1 MAELEPG
8 EEEHD
13 YYHLLGVTEAAAAEE
28 VRRRYH
34 LLALKWHPDRH
45 INAPEKER
53 KHAEEQMKH
62 LTRAYHVLSTPELRE
77 LYDEQRTSGAHHILA
92 EHHASHMERPV
103 MFTYPRSPV
112 PPGVGAPTPGFG
124 ARDTRGGGGFGFA
137 IICFLIALACIS
149 LLAHGISDIVVGVV
163 LILIVV
169 LFSLGGI
176 LFLQD
181 GSILNR
187 KIDAW
192 LNGEPQSFR
201 QQRWKASQVDTH
213 GKHSIAQSKLTPF
226 ETLVEEALSTIPDE
240 FQTQLGNLM
249 VLVEQEPDEET
260 SERVGVKEGHILL
273 GLYHGIPLTKQGMY
287 LAGQPERITIYQKNI
302 ETYCRHDPERIRDQV
317 YSTVVH
323 ELAHHFGMDHD
334 EMPLWV
340 K

>member
-13 YYHLLGVTEAAAAEE
+13 YYHFLGVTEAATAEE

-53 KHAEEQMKH
+53 RHAEAQMKH

-77 LYDEQRTSGAHHILA
+77 LYDERRTSGAHHILH
-92 EHHASHMERPV
+92 EHHAAHPEHPV
-103 MFTYPRSPV
+103 MFTHTRSSV

-124 ARDTRGGGGFGFA
+124 ARDTKGGAGFGFA
-137 IICFLIALACIS
+137 ILCFLIALACFS
-149 LLAHGISDIVVGVV
+149 LLVHGVADMVAGVI
-163 LILIVV
+163 LILVVV
-169 LFSLGGI
+169 LFVLGGV

-187 KIDAW
+187 RVDAW
-192 LNGEPQSFR
+192 LNGEPRQFR

-213 GKHSIAQSKLTPF
+213 GKHTIAQSKLTPF
-226 ETLVEEALSTIPDE
+226 ETLVEEALSIIPDE
-240 FQTQLGNLM
+240 FQTQLGNLL

-260 SERVGVKEGHILL
+260 LKRVGVKEGHILL
-273 GLYHGIPLTKQGMY
+273 GLYQGIPLTRQGIHS
-287 LAGQPERITIYQKNI
+287 AGQPERII
-302 ETYCRHDPERIRDQV
+302 
-317 YSTVVH
+317 
-323 ELAHHFGMDHD
+323 
-334 EMPLWV
+334 
-340 K
+340 